1 MTNVPNLRFQEF
13 SGEWVN
19 QKLENYVKYISSG
32 KTKEK
37 FENGTYKVYGS
48 TGIIGYTEVPDYE
61 GQHLLIA
68 RVGAN
73 AGIVNLTDEKCGIT
87 DNTLA
92 IKYKNELNYKF
103 SYYQLCKY
111 NLNRLIF
118 GSGQPLI
125 TGGQLKGLKL
135 YFPNIEE
142 QEKIA
147 SFFSLIDKKIA
158 LQTEKVEELKNYKK
172 GIMQKIFSQE
182 LRFKDENGNDYPEW
196 EEVNLRKILKEV
208 NEKTTVINQYE
219 VISSTNNGLYL
230 QKDYFNRE
238 IASKDNI
245 GYKI

>member
-172 GIMQKIFSQE
+172 GIMQKIFSRE

-196 EEVNLRKILKEV
+196 EEVNLRKILK
-208 NEKTTVINQYE
+208 
-219 VISSTNNGLYL
+219 
-230 QKDYFNRE
+230 
-238 IASKDNI
+238 
-245 GYKI
+245 